1 MIKNLIQTLQ
11 SLNIRLRIENG
22 DLKINAPK
30 GALTPEII
38 ASIKAC
44 KNELIKLLS
53 SSESIP
59 KAAIKESYALT
70 SPQQQLWTLS
80 QFEGGN
86 SAYNIFDAYEFKG
99 ALNFEKLNQT
109 FKILMERHESL
120 RTVFKEDE
128 QGILGQY
135 IIPFA
140 QYSGVLQ
147 FTDLNNATAE
157 ALSNHANALQ
167 RHTFDLEKGP
177 LFLGEIVKTATEHH
191 ILMLNMHHIIGDGWS
206 MGILSKEFMA
216 VYNELAIGNE
226 IILPDLPIQYK
237 DYSEWQN
244 SPSRQTVLEK
254 SKAAWLE
261 TFSGD
266 LPVLEL
272 PSDRTRPNFK
282 TYNGSGVYHFFSKE
296 STTALNAYAQQNGV
310 TLFMLLMAGIN
321 GLLSRY
327 ANTRDIILG
336 TPVAGRK
343 HGDLENQVGLY
354 LNTLAIRTTFEA
366 TASFEELVTVQK
378 ETLLKAYS
386 HQDYPFDSLVEALNL
401 KRDLSRSVLFDVL
414 VVFQNQEELLTSQGL
429 VLNGLEITPYKNQ
442 EKSFS
447 KFDLNFSFSEKQG
460 QLSLVIDYNTDIYEL
475 DFVARLASHLDS
487 FLRKGIQNPDQKVAL
502 LDYISSSEKAIL
514 LEDFSTSK
522 AEEIVEATAVE
533 MFEQQVGQTPDAVA
547 VVFENRSL
555 TYKELDHFSSQ
566 LAHYLLNEYEIKTE
580 DLIAVKLERS
590 EWIYISLLAV
600 LKTGGAYVPIDPGYP
615 EQRIAYIEQD
625 STCKVVIDEKLL
637 ANFISRQDNYPTTL
651 PVISLTP
658 ENLMYVIYT
667 SGSTGQ
673 PKGVMIEHKSLVNY
687 ILNQKE
693 EFGFDA
699 SDRIVQFSN
708 NAFDASMEQ
717 IFLALLSGATLIG
730 ASKERIIDPTDF
742 INLLK
747 EHSVTHLH
755 ATPGYLSHLE
765 QLSVCKTLKRIVAAG
780 EVCPKNLAEKMI
792 KIADFYNKY
801 GPTEA
806 TISAVMGRV
815 EQSDLQRNLV
825 SIGKPLK
832 DSQIY
837 ILSDNLALQPIG
849 VFGELCISGNSL
861 SRGYLNN
868 PELTEEK
875 FIAHPF
881 IAGARLYKTGDLGRW
896 LPDGSIE
903 LTGRKDQQVKVR
915 GHRIELGEIEHALLK
930 QDNISQCVVTVQN
943 IETEPAIVAYVVGE
957 KELDK
962 QELRA
967 QLSQYLPDY
976 MLPGYYVQLDA
987 IALTSHGKVD
997 LKALPKVDV
1006 NDKIQQEYTVPETV
1020 LEKQLAAIWEEILGI
1035 KTIGTTDNFFELG
1048 GHSLKVILVANKINR
1063 QLGYQISVKDVFLN
1077 PTISGIIS
1085 KLEEGTFTAIPKAEQ
1100 QESYVLSSSQHRLWI
1115 LSQFEGGSQAYNIPA
1130 SFELE
1135 GNLNTAQLTE
1145 AFNLLIARHETLRT
1159 YFKRD
1164 DQGEVRQFV
1173 IDAQDIDFKVD
1184 YEDFSTIENQEEVLE
1199 HSVAQSYE
1207 HQFDL
1212 EKAPLVNLKLIRR
1225 SENKHLLL
1233 FNMHHIIS
1241 DGWSMGILSQ
1251 ELITIYDHLLQNKTI
1266 SLPELSI
1273 QYKDYATWMRS
1284 EEQISKLKKSEAYWL
1299 DIFSGNLPV
1308 LELSTEK
1315 IRPRIKTYAG
1325 DSITYNFSKEASV
1338 NLKTFSEQHNSS
1350 LFMTLMAAI
1359 NGLLSRYTNT
1369 RDLILGTPIA
1379 GREHSDLENQIG
1391 LYLNTLA
1398 IRTRFEETADF
1409 ETLLQIQKETLLD
1422 AYSHQEYPLDNLV
1435 EQLGLGRDTSRSA
1448 LFDVLVVL
1456 QNQQDLFASNAEQI
1470 ESLTLKPYKADP
1482 RKVSQFDL
1490 SFIFSEQQGELNLH
1504 IEYNT
1509 DIYESEFVVRLAAH
1523 LENFLSKAIQNPEQK
1538 VATLNYLSE
1547 AETTQL
1553 LQDFN
1558 DTTVEY
1564 PKDHTMADLFVSQA
1578 KKTPEQIA
1586 LVTDTKSFTYKELD
1600 EISNE
1605 LSHYLLS
1612 NYNLAVEDLVGV
1624 KLGRS
1629 EWLPI
1634 ALLAVL
1640 KSGCAYVPI
1649 DPNYPAQRIEYIE
1662 QDSKCKITIDDSLL
1676 EAFRQAESISKSL
1689 PQISF
1694 SSEHLGYIIY
1704 TSGSTGK
1711 PKGVM
1716 ITHQNAVAMLCW
1728 SQREFSDTDFDT
1740 LYAVTSHCFDLS
1752 VYEFF
1757 YPLSIGKQIRL
1768 LANGLSI
1775 GDYIQSDKNVLIN
1788 TVPSVIHTLIEK
1800 GTTFENAVGIN
1811 LAGEAFPVSIANH
1824 FTGSGIAIRNLYG
1837 PSEDTTYSSYYR
1849 VEGAYENSVPIG
1861 KALDNTQFYVLS
1873 EELAL
1878 QPVGV
1883 IGEIC
1888 ISGDGLSRGYL
1899 YQPELTAEKFITNP
1913 FNENTKLYK
1922 TGDLGKWLPDGT
1934 IAYIG
1939 RKDSQV
1945 KIRGHRIELGEIE
1958 QVLQSQEDIDQCVV
1972 ITATVNGDPVIVSYL
1987 VSTAIIDKQQLRQ
2000 SLSKELPEYM
2010 LPIYY
2015 VFLDKFPLTPNGKI
2029 DKKALPS
2036 VSTEDVI
2043 QQEYVAPTNEIE
2055 EKLVAIWQDI
2065 LKLAKIGITDNFFE
2079 LGGNSLKATV
2089 LINRINK
2096 AFDTRLSIQDL
2107 YETQDITGVSQ
2118 KLKFILF
2125 QNELA
2130 VETTDDLDEIL
2141 I

>member
-1 MIKNLIQTLQ
+1 MKENLIKKLQ
-11 SLNIRLRIENG
+11 SLNIRLRVENG

-38 ASIKAC
+38 ESIKAG

-59 KAAIKESYALT
+59 KAVIKDFYALT
-70 SPQQQLWTLS
+70 SSQQQLWTLS

-99 ALNFEKLNQT
+99 VLNFEKLNQT
-109 FKILMERHESL
+109 FKILIERHESL

-135 IIPFA
+135 IVPFA

-157 ALSNHANALQ
+157 VLNNHANALQ
-167 RHTFDLEKGP
+167 KHSFDLEKGP
-177 LFLGEIVKTATEHH
+177 LFLGEIVKAAADHH

-206 MGILSKEFMA
+206 MGVLSKEFMSI
-216 VYNELAIGNE
+216 YNALAIGNE
-226 IILPDLPIQYK
+226 VVLPELTIQYK
-237 DYSEWQN
+237 DYSEWQK
-244 SPSRQTVLEK
+244 SPSRQAALEK

-272 PSDRTRPNFK
+272 PTDKTRPKLK

-296 STTALNAYAQQNGV
+296 STTAFNTYAQQKGV
-310 TLFMLLMAGIN
+310 TLFMLLMTGIN

-354 LNTLAIRTTFEA
+354 LNTLAIRTTFEE
-366 TASFEELVTVQK
+366 TASFEELLTLQK

-386 HQDYPFDSLVEALNL
+386 HQDYPFDSLIEALDL

-414 VVFQNQEELLTSQGL
+414 VVFQNQEELLTSEGL
-429 VLNGLEITPYKNQ
+429 VLNGLEITPYKNL

-475 DFVARLASHLDS
+475 DFITRLASHLDY
-487 FLRKGIQNPDQKVAL
+487 FLTKGIQNPDQKVAT
-502 LDYISSSEKAIL
+502 LDYLSASERATL

-522 AEEIVEATAVE
+522 SEAALATTAVAR
-533 MFEQQVGQTPDAVA
+533 FAQQVAQTPDATA
-547 VVFENRSL
+547 VIFEDSSL
-555 TYKELDHFSSQ
+555 TYKELDELSSQ
-566 LAHYLLNEYEIKTE
+566 LAHYLLSNYEIKTE

-625 STCKVVIDEKLL
+625 SNCKVIIDENLL
-637 ANFISRQDNYPTTL
+637 LNFKNQQNQYKTT
-651 PVISLTP
+651 PPSIALTP

-673 PKGVMIEHKSLVNY
+673 PKGVMIEHKSLVSY

-717 IFLALLSGATLIG
+717 IFLALLSGATLVG
-730 ASKERIIDPTDF
+730 VPKERIIDPADF
-742 INLLK
+742 TNVLQQNAI
-747 EHSVTHLH
+747 THLH

-765 QLSVCKTLKRIVAAG
+765 NLSSCKTLRRIVAAG

-806 TISAVMGRV
+806 TISAAMGSV
-815 EQSDLQRNLV
+815 DSGDLQRNGIP
-825 SIGKPLK
+825 IGKPLK

-837 ILSDNLALQPIG
+837 ILSDNLSVQPIG
-849 VFGELCISGNSL
+849 VLGELCISGNSL

-868 PELTEEK
+868 PELTAEK
-875 FIAHPF
+875 FVTHPF
-881 IAGARLYKTGDLGRW
+881 VEGARLYKTGDLGKW
-896 LPDGSIE
+896 LTDGSIE
-903 LTGRKDQQVKVR
+903 LSGRKDDQVKVR
-915 GHRIELGEIEHALLK
+915 GHRIELGEIEHALLS
-930 QDNISQCVVTVQN
+930 QDNISQCVVAVQN
-943 IETEPAIVAYVVGE
+943 IDEEPAIVVYLVAENPV
-957 KELDK
+957 DK
-962 QELRA
+962 QELRTK
-967 QLSQYLPDY
+967 LSHHLPDY
-976 MLPGYYVQLDA
+976 MIPGYYLQVEH
-987 IALTSHGKVD
+987 IALTPHGKVD
-997 LKALPKVDV
+997 MKALPAVSADHIV
-1006 NDKIQQEYTVPETV
+1006 QQKYTAPVTT

-1077 PTISGIIS
+1077 PTIAGIIS
-1085 KLEEGTFTAIPKAEQ
+1085 KLEAGTFSAIPKAEK

-1115 LSQFEGGSQAYNIPA
+1115 ASQFEGGSQAYNIPGV
-1130 SFELE
+1130 FELE
-1135 GNLNTAQLTE
+1135 GDLNRAQLE
-1145 AFNLLIARHETLRT
+1145 AAFSLLIARHETLRT
-1159 YFKRD
+1159 SFKRD
-1164 DQGEVRQFV
+1164 DQGEVRQF
-1173 IDAQDIDFKVD
+1173 ITDAEAIDFEVD
-1184 YEDFSTIENQEEVLE
+1184 YEDFSTIEDAKEALGDKI
-1199 HSVAQSYE
+1199 AQSYQ

-1212 EKAPLVNLKLIRR
+1212 EKAPLVNLKLIRL
-1225 SENKHLLL
+1225 SEKKHLLL

-1241 DGWSMGILSQ
+1241 DGWSMGILSN
-1251 ELITIYDHLLQNKTI
+1251 ELITIYDHLIQNKTI

-1284 EEQISKLKKSEAYWL
+1284 EEQTVKLKKSEEYWL
-1299 DIFSGNLPV
+1299 NIFSGSLPV
-1308 LELSTEK
+1308 LELPTEK
-1315 IRPRIKTYAG
+1315 VRPRIKTYAG
-1325 DSITYNFSKEASV
+1325 DSINYNFSKETSSK
-1338 NLKTFSEQHNSS
+1338 LKVFSEQHNSS
-1350 LFMTLMAAI
+1350 LFMVLMAGI
-1359 NGLLSRYTNT
+1359 NGLLSRYANT

-1398 IRTRFEETADF
+1398 IRTIFEENASF
-1409 ETLLQIQKETLLD
+1409 EELLTIEKETLLN
-1422 AYSHQEYPLDNLV
+1422 AYSHQEYPLDNLA

-1456 QNQQDLFASNAEQI
+1456 QNQQGLFASNAVQI
-1470 ESLTLKPYKADP
+1470 ESLTLKPYKANP

-1490 SFIFSEQQGELNLH
+1490 SLVFSEQAGELSLH

-1509 DIYESEFVVRLAAH
+1509 DIYESEFVARLASH
-1523 LENFLSKAIQNPEQK
+1523 LETFLTEAIQNPEQK
-1538 VATLNYLSE
+1538 VATLNYLSK
-1547 AETTQL
+1547 AETIQL
-1553 LQDFN
+1553 LEDFN
-1558 DTTVEY
+1558 DTTMAY
-1564 PKDHTMADLFVSQA
+1564 PKDQTMVDLFVSQA
-1578 KKTPEQIA
+1578 KKSPEQIA
-1586 LVTDTKSFTYKELD
+1586 LVTDTKSFTYQELD

-1612 NYNLAVEDLVGV
+1612 NYSLAVEDLVGV
-1624 KLGRS
+1624 KLDRS

-1662 QDSKCKITIDDSLL
+1662 QDSKCKVTIDNNFIA
-1676 EAFRQAESISKSL
+1676 AFRQAAPISKSL

-1694 SSEHLGYIIY
+1694 SSQHLAYIIY

-1728 SQREFSDTDFDT
+1728 SQREFSDTPFDI

-1768 LANGLSI
+1768 LPNGLSI
-1775 GDYIQSDKNVLIN
+1775 GDYIQNDKNVLIN
-1788 TVPSVIHTLIEK
+1788 TVPSVILTLIEK
-1800 GTTFENAVGIN
+1800 GTTFENAAGIN

-1824 FTGSGIAIRNLYG
+1824 FAASGIAVRNLYG

-1849 VEGAYENSVPIG
+1849 VEGTYESSVPIG
-1861 KALDNTQFYVLS
+1861 KALDNTQFYILS
-1873 EELAL
+1873 EDLAL

-1899 YQPELTAEKFITNP
+1899 YQPELTAEKFIVNP
-1913 FNENTKLYK
+1913 FNDTTKLYK

-1958 QVLQSQEDIDQCVV
+1958 QVLQSQEGIDQCVV
-1972 ITATVNGDPVIVSYL
+1972 ISATVQDDPVIVSYL
-1987 VSTAIIDKQQLRQ
+1987 VSATTINKQQLRQ
-2000 SLSKELPEYM
+2000 SLLRELPEYM
-2010 LPIYY
+2010 LPSYY
-2015 VFLDKFPLTPNGKI
+2015 VFLEQFPLTPNGKI
-2029 DKKALPS
+2029 DKKALPP
-2036 VSTEDVI
+2036 VSTDDLI

-2055 EKLVAIWQDI
+2055 EKLVVIWQDI
-2065 LKLAKIGITDNFFE
+2065 LKLEKIGITNNFFE

-2096 AFDTRLSIQDL
+2096 AFDTRFSIQDL
-2107 YETQDITGVSQ
+2107 YETQDVIGISK

-2125 QNELA
+2125 QNQLA
-2130 VETTDDLDEIL
+2130 VETADDLDEIL